1 MNQTT
6 NDILELLRK
15 SDNPIS
21 DPAGR
26 RNMRITAILPFL
38 VRK

>member
-21 DPAGR
+21 DPEQ
-26 RNMRITAILPFL
+26 LPFFQ
-38 VRK
+38 KI